1 MNTSTIA
8 VPKDAWVLVKVGVK
22 WALHLSWVLNRATVP
37 GLRRECSENS
47 LEKNVEGWEVGSV
60 SGEFLKATGFLRDG
74 WGDGQG
80 KVASYPLI
88 LTCMLLCSYILTH
101 MHTHMHH
108 MHTHAHAQTP
118 TPQNKK

>member
-80 KVASYPLI
+80 RVASLNCMSYKCCHIKLYFKGFIFILI
-88 LTCMLLCSYILTH
+88 FAGVL
-101 MHTHMHH
+101 
-108 MHTHAHAQTP
+108 P
-118 TPQNKK
+118 E